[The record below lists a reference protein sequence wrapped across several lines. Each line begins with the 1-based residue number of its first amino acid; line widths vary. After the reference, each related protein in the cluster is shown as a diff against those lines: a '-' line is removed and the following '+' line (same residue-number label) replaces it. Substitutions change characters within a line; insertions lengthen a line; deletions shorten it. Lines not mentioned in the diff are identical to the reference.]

1 MTHEREERKWHTG
14 RSSLEFAVITGY
26 LKLTAMRM
34 ERNAVFA
41 SLAVLNEE
49 VRSIYENSM
58 QNWFRDGW

>member
-1 MTHEREERKWHTG
+1 M
-14 RSSLEFAVITGY
+14 TGY
-26 LKLTAMRM
+26 LKLTAIRM
-34 ERNAVFA
+34 ERNTVFA